1 VIIAGPN
8 IARLSPSV
16 TTANK
21 RARPSMQPISAPT
34 EAANDSGGSA
44 YNPPMAAF
52 SSKLVVLD
60 VDEATIGQ

>member
-1 VIIAGPN
+1 MIIAGPN
-8 IARLSPSV
+8 IARFSPSV

-21 RARPSMQPISAPT
+21 KAKPRMQPITIPT

-44 YNPPMAAF
+44 YNPPIAAF

-60 VDEATIGQ
+60 VDEATIGP